1 MRKKLTNL
9 IIALVA
15 VLLVLTGCST
25 TIALNTL
32 VPAKVDVGGY
42 KTIAVMSTQDNA
54 RWTRPSFWNS
64 AVPFNSA
71 VDPFY
76 FLSLSLMS
84 GLDFGASGTIVD
96 AATDMITKAVDTGIS
111 YKVITP
117 NLTDAYITVGKSNG
131 NLRKTLMDNG
141 VDAILKT
148 EITYL
153 YYDEYIS
160 QDTDWLSSKDKS
172 GKTYYKKRFY
182 FVQQYGISISYT
194 LTDVE
199 NNRIIASDT
208 FSSDVREK
216 KTQIGHTEDASGR
229 FYEDYYTITSASR
242 LIRDLIKEFTDS
254 FRAELSPHYVKEY
267 FTFFPNKPKVKSL
280 EAAYDALDDEK
291 WNVALT
297 MFADEYKNSGHFNAG
312 LNAAILYF
320 ANGEVTKAMDMTQ
333 EIYKKSGDSKAL
345 DLYYRFKQITD
356 REGAAERQI
365 NSTEK
370 IGSTGAEADLIG
382 F

>member
-1 MRKKLTNL
+1 MSKKLSKL
-9 IIALVA
+9 IIALVV
-15 VLLVLTGCST
+15 VLVVLTGCST

-111 YKVITP
+111 YKVIP
-117 NLTDAYITVGKSNG
+117 PSLTDAYITVGKSNG

-199 NNRIIASDT
+199 NNRVYTHVDELGTYCLMDMEKWFASL
-208 FSSDVREK
+208 DVK
-216 KTQIGHTEDASGR
+216 VD
-229 FYEDYYTITSASR
+229 
-242 LIRDLIKEFTDS
+242 EFKTDS
-254 FRAELSPHYVKEY
+254 TSMDTLSEISSSRTMTMNKLSCIKSNSEDKEENQVIDVVFLMYV
-267 FTFFPNKPKVKSL
+267 
-280 EAAYDALDDEK
+280 DEGK
-291 WNVALT
+291 YN
-297 MFADEYKNSGHFNAG
+297 
-312 LNAAILYF
+312 
-320 ANGEVTKAMDMTQ
+320 
-333 EIYKKSGDSKAL
+333 
-345 DLYYRFKQITD
+345 
-356 REGAAERQI
+356 
-365 NSTEK
+365 
-370 IGSTGAEADLIG
+370 
-382 F
+382 